1 MNSRTRALEYSRM
14 QECCDADLGA
24 RDFWFFLSSW
34 VLECSSSCLLKLFSP
49 KSSRIRRRFAM
60 ARLFPALRTR
70 RSSKSGGGFSAQP
83 RNSAATACIAHKS
96 LRICERCRL
105 ITTLSRTPSSS
116 SPELEGLVPLHRKGE
131 PSDMHQRQFSFVA
144 PLSGWL
150 AASGHHH

>member
-34 VLECSSSCLLKLFSP
+34 VLECLSSCLLKLFSP

-83 RNSAATACIAHKS
+83 GNSAATACIAHKS
-96 LRICERCRL
+96 LRICDRCRL
-105 ITTLSRTPSSS
+105 KTSEHGPKRGD
-116 SPELEGLVPLHRKGE
+116 EVVPQ
-131 PSDMHQRQFSFVA
+131 P
-144 PLSGWL
+144 P
-150 AASGHHH
+150 